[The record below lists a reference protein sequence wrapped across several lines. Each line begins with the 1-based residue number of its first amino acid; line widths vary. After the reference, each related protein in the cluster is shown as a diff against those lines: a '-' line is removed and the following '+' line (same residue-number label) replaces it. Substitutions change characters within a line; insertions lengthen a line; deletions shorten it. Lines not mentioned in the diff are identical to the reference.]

1 MNPRTIAIIAILIA
15 GATGAAGLR
24 SAPATKS
31 AQQPLRVTTR
41 LVSLDV
47 IVLDKHGNPV
57 SGLTKDDFVLLDNK
71 STRTIQLFSVETN
84 QLLPSPE
91 QPLPPGTYS
100 NEIQAIGVPSNLTII
115 LLDSFNTGSLDQPY
129 ARGQVVKLV
138 STIQPQDRVALYTLG
153 NRLRVL
159 HEFTSDAAS
168 LNETLKRYVADRAP
182 DMDIAASDPT
192 VDLHQR
198 MADVAQDAGIDENHA
213 FAQDHWHITAE
224 ALRIIADHVGSL
236 PGRKNLVWVS
246 GSFPFNIE
254 TSNLQ
259 RTLNG
264 QKIPYATDV
273 ELALRALTNA
283 NVAVYPV
290 DARGLVPTSLDGSG
304 ASSNVLQ
311 DMTDFATMQIL
322 ARRTGG
328 FAFHDTNA
336 IRGSIRQTID
346 ASRVTYQ
353 LGFYPDDVNW
363 DGSFHTVRVKVNR
376 PDVHLQAREGYFAL
390 AEPKVASRTWT
401 EMNSE
406 IARSPVEATGLR
418 IRVKVAPSQSPG
430 EKTLSLAV
438 SLDTAQFQFEQEN
451 GTWNNVVSAA
461 FIQLDAK
468 NKIIQTSQM
477 QLPLAL
483 DSDTYDQLLKQGMVL
498 PRELQILP
506 DTTAL
511 QVIVRDGAS
520 NKVGSVHIPLIP

>member
-1 MNPRTIAIIAILIA
+1 MNTRAITIIAVLIGA
-15 GATGAAGLR
+15 ATGAAIR

-57 SGLTKDDFVLLDNK
+57 SGLTKDDFVVLDNK
-71 STRTIQLFSVETN
+71 SQRTIQIFSVETN
-84 QLLPSPE
+84 QLLPRTE

-100 NEIQAIGVPSNLTII
+100 NEIQANGVPSNLTII
-115 LLDSFNTGSLDQPY
+115 LLDSFNTASLHQPY
-129 ARGQVVKLV
+129 ARSQVVKLL

-168 LNETLKRYVADRAP
+168 LNETLKKYAAERAP
-182 DMDIAASDPT
+182 DMDIAPSQAT
-192 VDLHQR
+192 VDLHGR

-213 FAQDHWHITAE
+213 FAQDHWHATAE

-246 GSFPFNIE
+246 GNFPFSIE
-254 TSNLQ
+254 TNNLQ
-259 RTLNG
+259 RTMNG
-264 QKIPYATDV
+264 QKIPFATDV

-304 ASSNVLQ
+304 ASSNAEQ
-311 DMTDFATMQIL
+311 DMSDFATMQIL

-336 IRGSIRQTID
+336 IQGSIRQTID

-376 PDVHLQAREGYFAL
+376 PNVHVQAREGYFAL
-390 AEPKVASRTWT
+390 AEPKVASQTWA

-418 IRVKVAPSQSPG
+418 IRVQVAPSQSQSPG
-430 EKTLSLAV
+430 EKTLRLAV
-438 SLDTAQFQFEQEN
+438 SLDAAQFQFEQEN
-451 GTWNNVVSAA
+451 GAWNDVVSAA
-461 FIQLDAK
+461 FIQLNRK
-468 NKIIQTSQM
+468 NQVMQTSQM
-477 QLPLAL
+477 RLPLAL
-483 DSDTYDQLLKQGMVL
+483 DSDTYDQLLKQGMIL
-498 PRELQILP
+498 PRELPILP
-506 DTTAL
+506 DAAAL

-520 NKVGSVHIPLIP
+520 NKVGSVHIPLP